1 MVHKRIRIPRQN
13 AVDIMNKLGQLENAI
28 KFIDLNKEDYEA
40 KKNYQSLINRTE
52 ELDLK
57 LK

>member
-28 KFIDLNKEDYEA
+28 EFIDLNKEDYEA